1 MTEKLRG
8 VKSYCNGPAKNAV
21 GRKYRAVQCAESCL
35 LSKGGRGFFNLK

>member
-21 GRKYRAVQCAESCL
+21 VREVPGCTVRRKLPFKERG
-35 LSKGGRGFFNLK
+35 KGVF